1 MNTTNTQGQDA
12 WIDALE
18 LPQPYVVVA
27 SWGEYAGHFDEA
39 DLRAF
44 ARKAV
49 AEDRARAKERARAEV
64 APLAGIDVTLG
75 AELHPLTASL
85 VVRFARAL
93 SKKLAAA
100 EVKYGYSDGWRSPE
114 WMDECRR
121 HLANLVS
128 QIFKGSPT
136 DDHGHLLT
144 MNTAYLRAA
153 EFLATK

>member
-49 AEDRARAKERARAEV
+49 AEDRARAKER
-64 APLAGIDVTLG
+64 
-75 AELHPLTASL
+75 
-85 VVRFARAL
+85 ARAL